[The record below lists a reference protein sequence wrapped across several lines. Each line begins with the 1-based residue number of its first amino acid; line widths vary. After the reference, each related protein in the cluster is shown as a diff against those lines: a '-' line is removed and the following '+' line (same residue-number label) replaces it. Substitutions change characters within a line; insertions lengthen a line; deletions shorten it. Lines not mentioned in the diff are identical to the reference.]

1 MIAAVSPMACEAVSP
16 MITSVTPTLE
26 SSPKEEE
33 EAGLSPSQGGLCGE
47 GLAQERDPAQRYQN
61 KKPPPLHTG
70 ADWKVVLHLPE
81 IETWLRA
88 TTERV
93 RDLTYSVHQ
102 DSVNKHVDVHL
113 VQLKDICEDISDH
126 VEQIHALLET
136 EFSLKLLSYSVNII
150 VDIRC
155 VQLLWHQLRVSVL
168 VLKERLLQGLQ
179 DSNGNYTRQTDIL
192 QAFSQD
198 HDQTRLDALTEVD
211 DCGQLTI
218 KCSQDYFSLDCG
230 ITAYELSD
238 YSPSEDQEGTR
249 GPGQGQ
255 DPRCSYPGLERD
267 FPELIQ
273 SVDLLTT
280 TVKQNQN
287 QGVVPEQ
294 EEEEPGTS
302 IERLKDTL
310 CSGGEDNN
318 PAPGPTMHCGTPQN
332 ESTLL
337 SKRPL
342 QGRMSNEVS
351 PTQPSLPKKPM
362 YLEGEAETS
371 LSLRRSTLPSSLQ
384 FQADLSR
391 STPSLLD
398 PPDRSK
404 FWLELDAVYP
414 SNASQSYNSL
424 HAMNDRNL
432 QASRQSEAGRYQRQG
447 GPAGA
452 HIPLQRS
459 SSEAGRGGHF
469 PQDISPIPIPFSGTG
484 ECNRDMD
491 DPQTVRDTNSPL
503 LSPMR
508 GPLDHESHDEA
519 SSEDSSPLKK
529 AADWII
535 QRQGPRGPKRHVQA
549 QALAEASPNPS
560 EERWFGSDE
569 FLALPAQLKKTEMLA
584 MKLETLAKAL
594 PQRPGHQGHHESIQD
609 VDDWELTEVNSDW
622 EGEGPGSPNPTLG
635 LPNLGLPNLQQP
647 YKRPFRVGMGHFSP
661 TSSSDMAPSLD
672 ESLESGPLS
681 DLLSEDEAW
690 SSGESRM
697 RDNNRGWSSGE
708 TRGSSTGS
716 RRGDS
721 NRLLLQPTTTSMA
734 PHIET
739 QCKPLIQQLQ
749 DDIQHHD
756 NHPDIWGKIEGFVS
770 KLDEFI
776 CWLREAL
783 ETTENWMPPKA
794 EMDSLKLY
802 LETHLSFKLNVDSH
816 CSLKDCVL
824 EEGRQLLEVIISH
837 KSGLRDMLQ
846 MTVHQWQELQR
857 QIRRQHSWMLRTL
870 DAIKAHILATEAE
883 ASQEAETT
891 GPLASPKVEL
901 LQSHHEAQRDA
912 LDQLSL
918 KLNSQ
923 QYCTGTNKRT
933 GREYTQMSKNN
944 SLQEFESDFQELWDW
959 LMDMDSVVTDSYKLM
974 MSEEQQQYLYKGNSV
989 EMSMWHPKKTH
1000 LLGWAE
1006 SLRRSGAQLPPDFD
1020 ERVNAMTQKW
1030 DQLQKILGESVGS
1043 TSPSQD
1049 PRSALSPHTSSLLGR
1064 LEGRIKDLKVWLR
1077 DTELFIFNSCLRQEA
1092 EQDLHASTQLQHFK
1106 SLCLEVRGRR
1116 KGMSSVLR
1124 LCQRLQEQQSV
1135 SDSDQQA
1142 LQLQLL
1148 TVNLERRWE
1157 AIVMQVLQWQTRLRR
1172 SLGTD
1177 QVPGNLVEAGLM
1189 DLHGPAEDSW
1199 EWDEMDMTIVEH
1211 MEPQE
1216 FDDKQNAECDSGPGS
1231 PGASLDYD
1239 KSEASL
1245 HVTQRGIFL
1254 SESSRGMPLSSQRPS
1269 VYQVYNLHNVE
1280 LYRQPQFPSVHKTSS
1295 PAKAGRKQPLLKSL
1309 SKDSSFSS
1317 VESLPDLLG
1326 GLLGGGMHGGRGESA
1341 RRSESESG
1349 IVSEGDTETTANS
1362 EICLEDPR
1370 RRGSTS
1376 LTPPTGDDSPG
1387 EKDEERD
1394 RVCDEDIDR
1403 ILERANNVALYGDCV
1418 AVTALRDIDRDQS
1431 RSKAGKKR
1439 RGGEEGCGGG
1449 ENWRRHRREPN
1460 VEILINGSGFCPDT
1474 EEDETHNERRVTGG
1488 KGRRD
1493 GEIPHL
1499 SQGSSLES
1507 LYAAGELFPSGKD
1520 TLQRSMSLES
1530 WLAPCKSWEKAEGE
1544 GDGGSQGSL
1553 RELGLGIGAMEP
1565 TGELSRRTLELLKRL
1580 ENIQTPLHDL
1590 KMTRSISDITLLS
1603 SKSLRLPG
1611 AGYVSGGPG
1620 HAGRLSG
1627 GRGGPPSSVNESS
1640 AASLTELSSTED
1652 SSVGSED
1659 LAVLR
1664 NRCCLLDSNASFR
1677 KHNHRAQP
1685 AGHHGGHRGH
1695 DEADASI
1702 SMVVNVSC
1710 TSACTDDEDDSDLLS
1725 SSTLTLTEE
1734 ELGIKEDEEE
1744 DSSVTSEEEYTEGSF
1759 ALGLEYMKNEF
1770 HNWIQK
1776 PSRSQQQSQSGSGR
1790 DKNQGDDPL
1799 GDELQC
1805 GTLSRDNTSRP
1816 SVGNERRSF
1825 LSPTAL
1831 RLLESHTNSIVKKEC
1846 LQGRDVG
1853 DTNRKNATRSYISQF
1868 VDDME
1873 NGNVDN
1879 SHIKGKD
1886 EDDELLREEGSLF
1899 TMKGESF
1906 KEFYV
1911 NESSMNGGGDQRGG
1925 MITSTTPSS
1934 CETLSHLQ
1942 AKESSLEGQLR
1953 GEIPCHSSSHS
1964 SPSLSPLEDCR
1975 GSHQHHI
1982 LQRPPHSG
1990 NNSQENL
1997 FSSFLS
2003 DVHTQ
2008 QSRREA
2014 GSNPGPDPNSDRP
2027 CCSHPHPQPPPRKD
2041 QKSQENVHN
2050 FVMEIIDMA
2059 SVVLKNKESQA
2070 EDQER
2075 PGQTGAQI
2083 RDKVLEHSHR
2093 PIHLRKGDFYSYL
2106 SLSSH
2111 DSDCGEVSVCLDSK
2125 STTPLLS
2132 TTPDIR
2138 DEEMLFEACTE
2149 EVYLGPPLCYS
2160 MAITKRPRRHSPK
2173 LMDYYSSSPSAQS
2186 QSQAPLPAC
2195 NEYQKA
2201 HGISP
2206 GSIAESQLQCHN
2218 EASYLNPL
2226 PCETLI
2232 DTVECLA
2239 DTEMLESNISPVMT
2253 KIRVSC
2259 SSTNPLK
2266 EEGSLCINPKIN
2278 CPLIRKCD
2286 RDEKGPSSQWMKQK
2300 SARKGHSSLQEV
2312 KSTHKQQ
2319 QSPRSGEGCGEVGG
2333 RGPQGSGPVSD
2344 GSSASKTR
2352 TARPQRQS
2360 GSVSTATSKT
2370 PL

>member
-150 VDIRC
+150 VDIRS

-267 FPELIQ
+267 LPELIQ
-273 SVDLLTT
+273 SVDLLTI

-294 EEEEPGTS
+294 EEEEPVTS

-318 PAPGPTMHCGTPQN
+318 PAPGTTMHCSTPQN

-342 QGRMSNEVS
+342 QGSVSNEVS

-447 GPAGA
+447 DPAGA

-491 DPQTVRDTNSPL
+491 DPQTVRDRNSPL

-535 QRQGPRGPKRHVQA
+535 QRQGPKRHLQA

-622 EGEGPGSPNPTLG
+622 EGDGPGSPNPT
-635 LPNLGLPNLQQP
+635 PGLPNLQQP
-647 YKRPFRVGMGHFSP
+647 YRRPFRVGMGHFSP

-716 RRGDS
+716 RRRDS
-721 NRLLLQPTTTSMA
+721 NRLLLQPTTTTMA

-749 DDIQHHD
+749 DDIQHHG

-923 QYCTGTNKRT
+923 QYCTGTNRRT

-1092 EQDLHASTQLQHFK
+1092 EQDLQASTQLQHFK

-1116 KGMSSVLR
+1116 KGVSSVLR

-1254 SESSRGMPLSSQRPS
+1254 SESSRVMPLSSQRPS

-1387 EKDEERD
+1387 GKDEERD

-1460 VEILINGSGFCPDT
+1460 VEILINGRGFFPDT
-1474 EEDETHNERRVTGG
+1474 EEDETHDERRVTGG
-1488 KGRRD
+1488 KSRRD

-1603 SKSLRLPG
+1603 SNSLRLPG
-1611 AGYVSGGPG
+1611 AGYGSGGPG

-1664 NRCCLLDSNASFR
+1664 NRCSLLDSNASFR

-1685 AGHHGGHRGH
+1685 GGHHGGHRGH

-1759 ALGLEYMKNEF
+1759 AQGLEYMKNEF

-1790 DKNQGDDPL
+1790 DKNQVDDPL

-1911 NESSMNGGGDQRGG
+1911 NESSMNEGGDQRGG

-1934 CETLSHLQ
+1934 CETLSQLQ

-1982 LQRPPHSG
+1982 LQRTPHSG

-2173 LMDYYSSSPSAQS
+2173 LMDYYSSSPSAHS

-2278 CPLIRKCD
+2278 CPPIRKCD

>member
-1 MIAAVSPMACEAVSP
+1 LFAMNAAVSPMACEAVSP

-150 VDIRC
+150 VDIRS

-198 HDQTRLDALTEVD
+198 HDQARLDALTEVD

-255 DPRCSYPGLERD
+255 DPRCSYPGLEKD

-273 SVDLLTT
+273 SVDLLAI

-310 CSGGEDNN
+310 CSGGKDNN
-318 PAPGPTMHCGTPQN
+318 PAPGPTMHCSTPQS
-332 ESTLL
+332 ESTPL

-342 QGRMSNEVS
+342 QGSVSNEVS

-362 YLEGEAETS
+362 YLEGETETS

-404 FWLELDAVYP
+404 FWLELDAVYT

-459 SSEAGRGGHF
+459 SSEAGQGGHF
-469 PQDISPIPIPFSGTG
+469 AQDISPIPIPFSGTG

-491 DPQTVRDTNSPL
+491 DPQTVRDTDSL
-503 LSPMR
+503 QLSPMR
-508 GPLDHESHDEA
+508 EPLDHESYDEA
-519 SSEDSSPLKK
+519 SSEDSSPLTK

-535 QRQGPRGPKRHVQA
+535 QRQGPKLHHQA

-635 LPNLGLPNLQQP
+635 LATLQQP
-647 YKRPFRVGMGHFSP
+647 YKRPFQVGMGRFSP

-708 TRGSSTGS
+708 TRGSST
-716 RRGDS
+716 
-721 NRLLLQPTTTSMA
+721 
-734 PHIET
+734 ET

-749 DDIQHHD
+749 DDILHHN
-756 NHPDIWGKIEGFVS
+756 NHPDIWGKIEVRRAS
-770 KLDEFI
+770 ASVTNKYKLNNFNV
-776 CWLREAL
+776 WKNMYLRCL
-783 ETTENWMPPKA
+783 FNVILLTGTI
-794 EMDSLKLY
+794 
-802 LETHLSFKLNVDSH
+802 LSFKLNVDSH

-857 QIRRQHSWMLRTL
+857 QIRRQHSWMLHTL

-891 GPLASPKVEL
+891 GPLASPKVNC
-901 LQSHHEAQRDA
+901 HHEAQRDA

-918 KLNSQ
+918 KLKIQ
-923 QYCTGTNKRT
+923 QYCTGTNRRT

-974 MSEEQQQYLYKGNSV
+974 MSEEQQQHLYKGNSV

-1006 SLRRSGAQLPPDFD
+1006 SLRRSGAQLPLDFD

-1030 DQLQKILGESVGS
+1030 DELQKILGESVGS

-1064 LEGRIKDLKVWLR
+1064 LEGKIKDLKVWLR
-1077 DTELFIFNSCLRQEA
+1077 DTELFIFNSCLRQEE
-1092 EQDLHASTQLQHFK
+1092 EQDLQASTQLQHFK

-1116 KGMSSVLR
+1116 KGVSSVLR
-1124 LCQRLQEQQSV
+1124 LCQRLQEQQSG

-1172 SLGTD
+1172 ALGTD
-1177 QVPGNLVEAGLM
+1177 QAGLM

-1216 FDDKQNAECDSGPGS
+1216 FDDKQNTECDSGPGS
-1231 PGASLDYD
+1231 PVASLDYD
-1239 KSEASL
+1239 KSDAIL
-1245 HVTQRGIFL
+1245 HVSQRGIFL
-1254 SESSRGMPLSSQRPS
+1254 SESSRVMPLSSQRPS

-1326 GLLGGGMHGGRGESA
+1326 GLLDGGKYGGRDESA

-1370 RRGSTS
+1370 RGGSTS
-1376 LTPPTGDDSPG
+1376 LTPLTGDDSPG

-1403 ILERANNVALYGDCV
+1403 ILERANNVALYGDCE
-1418 AVTALRDIDRDQS
+1418 AVTALREIDRDQS

-1439 RGGEEGCGGG
+1439 RGGGGEEGCGGG

-1460 VEILINGSGFCPDT
+1460 VEILINGHGFCPDT
-1474 EEDETHNERRVTGG
+1474 EEDETHDERRVTGG

-1553 RELGLGIGAMEP
+1553 RELDLGIGAMEP

-1603 SKSLRLPG
+1603 SNSLRLPG
-1611 AGYVSGGPG
+1611 AGYGSGGPG

-1627 GRGGPPSSVNESS
+1627 VRGGPPSSVNESS

-1685 AGHHGGHRGH
+1685 GGHHGGHRVH

-1816 SVGNERRSF
+1816 PVGNECRSF
-1825 LSPTAL
+1825 LSPSAL

-1925 MITSTTPSS
+1925 MITFTTPSS
-1934 CETLSHLQ
+1934 CETLSQLQ
-1942 AKESSLEGQLR
+1942 AKESSLEGQ
-1953 GEIPCHSSSHS
+1953 
-1964 SPSLSPLEDCR
+1964 
-1975 GSHQHHI
+1975 
-1982 LQRPPHSG
+1982 PPHSG

-2014 GSNPGPDPNSDRP
+2014 GTNPGPDPNSDRP

-2070 EDQER
+2070 EVQER

-2232 DTVECLA
+2232 DTVECFA
-2239 DTEMLESNISPVMT
+2239 DTKMLESNISPVMT

-2278 CPLIRKCD
+2278 CPPIRKCD

-2319 QSPRSGEGCGEVGG
+2319 QVSLDIIPTLLSRGNGTGVHFGLYVFISGT
-2333 RGPQGSGPVSD
+2333 
-2344 GSSASKTR
+2344 KY
-2352 TARPQRQS
+2352 
-2360 GSVSTATSKT
+2360 
-2370 PL
+2370 

>member
-1 MIAAVSPMACEAVSP
+1 
-16 MITSVTPTLE
+16 
-26 SSPKEEE
+26 
-33 EAGLSPSQGGLCGE
+33 
-47 GLAQERDPAQRYQN
+47 
-61 KKPPPLHTG
+61 
-70 ADWKVVLHLPE
+70 
-81 IETWLRA
+81 
-88 TTERV
+88 
-93 RDLTYSVHQ
+93 
-102 DSVNKHVDVHL
+102 
-113 VQLKDICEDISDH
+113 
-126 VEQIHALLET
+126 
-136 EFSLKLLSYSVNII
+136 
-150 VDIRC
+150 
-155 VQLLWHQLRVSVL
+155 
-168 VLKERLLQGLQ
+168 
-179 DSNGNYTRQTDIL
+179 
-192 QAFSQD
+192 
-198 HDQTRLDALTEVD
+198 
-211 DCGQLTI
+211 
-218 KCSQDYFSLDCG
+218 
-230 ITAYELSD
+230 
-238 YSPSEDQEGTR
+238 
-249 GPGQGQ
+249 
-255 DPRCSYPGLERD
+255 
-267 FPELIQ
+267 
-273 SVDLLTT
+273 
-280 TVKQNQN
+280 
-287 QGVVPEQ
+287 
-294 EEEEPGTS
+294 
-302 IERLKDTL
+302 
-310 CSGGEDNN
+310 
-318 PAPGPTMHCGTPQN
+318 
-332 ESTLL
+332 
-337 SKRPL
+337 
-342 QGRMSNEVS
+342 
-351 PTQPSLPKKPM
+351 
-362 YLEGEAETS
+362 
-371 LSLRRSTLPSSLQ
+371 
-384 FQADLSR
+384 
-391 STPSLLD
+391 
-398 PPDRSK
+398 
-404 FWLELDAVYP
+404 
-414 SNASQSYNSL
+414 
-424 HAMNDRNL
+424 
-432 QASRQSEAGRYQRQG
+432 
-447 GPAGA
+447 
-452 HIPLQRS
+452 
-459 SSEAGRGGHF
+459 
-469 PQDISPIPIPFSGTG
+469 
-484 ECNRDMD
+484 
-491 DPQTVRDTNSPL
+491 
-503 LSPMR
+503 
-508 GPLDHESHDEA
+508 
-519 SSEDSSPLKK
+519 
-529 AADWII
+529 
-535 QRQGPRGPKRHVQA
+535 
-549 QALAEASPNPS
+549 
-560 EERWFGSDE
+560 
-569 FLALPAQLKKTEMLA
+569 
-584 MKLETLAKAL
+584 
-594 PQRPGHQGHHESIQD
+594 
-609 VDDWELTEVNSDW
+609 
-622 EGEGPGSPNPTLG
+622 
-635 LPNLGLPNLQQP
+635 
-647 YKRPFRVGMGHFSP
+647 
-661 TSSSDMAPSLD
+661 
-672 ESLESGPLS
+672 
-681 DLLSEDEAW
+681 
-690 SSGESRM
+690 
-697 RDNNRGWSSGE
+697 
-708 TRGSSTGS
+708 
-716 RRGDS
+716 
-721 NRLLLQPTTTSMA
+721 
-734 PHIET
+734 
-739 QCKPLIQQLQ
+739 
-749 DDIQHHD
+749 
-756 NHPDIWGKIEGFVS
+756 
-770 KLDEFI
+770 
-776 CWLREAL
+776 
-783 ETTENWMPPKA
+783 
-794 EMDSLKLY
+794 
-802 LETHLSFKLNVDSH
+802 
-816 CSLKDCVL
+816 
-824 EEGRQLLEVIISH
+824 
-837 KSGLRDMLQ
+837 
-846 MTVHQWQELQR
+846 
-857 QIRRQHSWMLRTL
+857 
-870 DAIKAHILATEAE
+870 
-883 ASQEAETT
+883 
-891 GPLASPKVEL
+891 
-901 LQSHHEAQRDA
+901 
-912 LDQLSL
+912 
-918 KLNSQ
+918 
-923 QYCTGTNKRT
+923 
-933 GREYTQMSKNN
+933 
-944 SLQEFESDFQELWDW
+944 
-959 LMDMDSVVTDSYKLM
+959 
-974 MSEEQQQYLYKGNSV
+974 
-989 EMSMWHPKKTH
+989 
-1000 LLGWAE
+1000 
-1006 SLRRSGAQLPPDFD
+1006 
-1020 ERVNAMTQKW
+1020 
-1030 DQLQKILGESVGS
+1030 
-1043 TSPSQD
+1043 
-1049 PRSALSPHTSSLLGR
+1049 
-1064 LEGRIKDLKVWLR
+1064 
-1077 DTELFIFNSCLRQEA
+1077 
-1092 EQDLHASTQLQHFK
+1092 
-1106 SLCLEVRGRR
+1106 
-1116 KGMSSVLR
+1116 
-1124 LCQRLQEQQSV
+1124 
-1135 SDSDQQA
+1135 
-1142 LQLQLL
+1142 
-1148 TVNLERRWE
+1148 
-1157 AIVMQVLQWQTRLRR
+1157 
-1172 SLGTD
+1172 
-1177 QVPGNLVEAGLM
+1177 M

-1216 FDDKQNAECDSGPGS
+1216 FDDKQNAECDSCPGS
-1231 PGASLDYD
+1231 PRASLD

-1245 HVTQRGIFL
+1245 HVTQRGISL
-1254 SESSRGMPLSSQRPS
+1254 SESSRVMPLSSQRPS

-1295 PAKAGRKQPLLKSL
+1295 PVKAGRKQPLLKSL

-1326 GLLGGGMHGGRGESA
+1326 GLLGGGRHGGCGESA

-1349 IVSEGDTETTANS
+1349 IVSEGDTETTANW
-1362 EICLEDPR
+1362 EDPR
-1370 RRGSTS
+1370 RGGSTS

-1418 AVTALRDIDRDQS
+1418 AVTALREIDRDQS
-1431 RSKAGKKR
+1431 RSIAGKKR
-1439 RGGEEGCGGG
+1439 RGGGEEGCGGG

-1460 VEILINGSGFCPDT
+1460 VEILINGRGFCPDT
-1474 EEDETHNERRVTGG
+1474 EEDETHDERRVTGG

-1530 WLAPCKSWEKAEGE
+1530 WLAPCKSWEKAEEE

-1603 SKSLRLPG
+1603 SSSLRLPG
-1611 AGYVSGGPG
+1611 AGYGSGGPG

-1627 GRGGPPSSVNESS
+1627 GRGCPPSSVNESS

-1685 AGHHGGHRGH
+1685 GGHHGGHRGH

-1825 LSPTAL
+1825 LSPSAL
-1831 RLLESHTNSIVKKEC
+1831 RLLESHTNSIVKKEG

-1934 CETLSHLQ
+1934 CETLSQLQ

-1953 GEIPCHSSSHS
+1953 GEIPCHSSSHP

-1975 GSHQHHI
+1975 VSHQHHI

-2008 QSRREA
+2008 QGRREA
-2014 GSNPGPDPNSDRP
+2014 SSNPGPDPNSDRP
-2027 CCSHPHPQPPPRKD
+2027 CCSHPQPPPRKD
-2041 QKSQENVHN
+2041 QRSQENVHN

-2232 DTVECLA
+2232 DTVECFA
-2239 DTEMLESNISPVMT
+2239 DTKMLESNISPVMT

-2278 CPLIRKCD
+2278 CPPIRKCD

-2333 RGPQGSGPVSD
+2333 
-2344 GSSASKTR
+2344 SSASKTG
-2352 TARPQRQS
+2352 TARPQVKRLS
-2360 GSVSTATSKT
+2360 GSVSTDTSKT
-2370 PL
+2370 QL

>member
-1 MIAAVSPMACEAVSP
+1 MNAAVSPMACEAVSP

-26 SSPKEEE
+26 SIPKEEE

-47 GLAQERDPAQRYQN
+47 GLAKERDPAQRYQN

-88 TTERV
+88 TTDRV

-150 VDIRC
+150 VDIRS

-198 HDQTRLDALTEVD
+198 HDQARLDALTEVD

-255 DPRCSYPGLERD
+255 DPRCSYPELERD

-273 SVDLLTT
+273 SVDLLTI

-294 EEEEPGTS
+294 EEEEPGTY
-302 IERLKDTL
+302 IERLRDTL

-318 PAPGPTMHCGTPQN
+318 PAPGPTMHCGAPQN

-342 QGRMSNEVS
+342 QGSVSNEVS

-362 YLEGEAETS
+362 YLEGETETS

-491 DPQTVRDTNSPL
+491 DPQTVRDTDSPL

-519 SSEDSSPLKK
+519 SSEDSSPLTK

-535 QRQGPRGPKRHVQA
+535 QRPGPQGPKLHHQA

-622 EGEGPGSPNPTLG
+622 EGDGPGSPNPTVG
-635 LPNLGLPNLQQP
+635 LQQP
-647 YKRPFRVGMGHFSP
+647 YKRPFRVGMGRFSP

-716 RRGDS
+716 RRRDS
-721 NRLLLQPTTTSMA
+721 NRLPLQPTTTTMA

-783 ETTENWMPPKA
+783 ETTENWTPPKA

-883 ASQEAETT
+883 ASQKAETT

-912 LDQLSL
+912 LDELSL
-918 KLNSQ
+918 KLKSQ
-923 QYCTGTNKRT
+923 QFCTGTNRRT

-1092 EQDLHASTQLQHFK
+1092 EQDLQASTQLQHFK

-1116 KGMSSVLR
+1116 KGVSSVLR
-1124 LCQRLQEQQSV
+1124 LCQRLQEQQSG

-1172 SLGTD
+1172 ALGTD

-1211 MEPQE
+1211 IEPQE
-1216 FDDKQNAECDSGPGS
+1216 FDDKQNADCDSGPGS

-1254 SESSRGMPLSSQRPS
+1254 SESSRVMPLSSQRPS

-1326 GLLGGGMHGGRGESA
+1326 GLLGGGKHGGRGESA

-1370 RRGSTS
+1370 RGGSTS
-1376 LTPPTGDDSPG
+1376 LTPPTGDNSPG

-1403 ILERANNVALYGDCV
+1403 ILERANNVALYGNCV
-1418 AVTALRDIDRDQS
+1418 AVTALREIDRDQS

-1439 RGGEEGCGGG
+1439 RGGGEEGCGEG

-1460 VEILINGSGFCPDT
+1460 VEILINGHGFCPDT
-1474 EEDETHNERRVTGG
+1474 EEDETHDERRVTGG
-1488 KGRRD
+1488 NGRRD

-1530 WLAPCKSWEKAEGE
+1530 WLAPCKSWDKAEGE

-1603 SKSLRLPG
+1603 SNSLRLPG
-1611 AGYVSGGPG
+1611 AGYGSGGPG

-1685 AGHHGGHRGH
+1685 GGHHGGHRGH

-1825 LSPTAL
+1825 LSPSAL

-1934 CETLSHLQ
+1934 CETLSQLQ

-1953 GEIPCHSSSHS
+1953 GEIPCHSSSHP

-2014 GSNPGPDPNSDRP
+2014 GSNLGPDPNSDRP

-2138 DEEMLFEACTE
+2138 DEEILFEACTE

-2173 LMDYYSSSPSAQS
+2173 LMDSYSSSPSAQS

-2232 DTVECLA
+2232 DTVECFA
-2239 DTEMLESNISPVMT
+2239 DTKMLESNISPVMT

-2278 CPLIRKCD
+2278 CPPIRKCD

-2344 GSSASKTR
+2344 GSSASKTG
-2352 TARPQRQS
+2352 TARPQVRRLS

-2370 PL
+2370 QL

>member
-1 MIAAVSPMACEAVSP
+1 MNAAVSPMACEAVSP

-150 VDIRC
+150 VDIRS

-198 HDQTRLDALTEVD
+198 HDQARLDALTEVD
-211 DCGQLTI
+211 DSGQLTI

-238 YSPSEDQEGTR
+238 YSPSEDHEGTR
-249 GPGQGQ
+249 GPGHGQ
-255 DPRCSYPGLERD
+255 DPRCSYPGLEKD

-273 SVDLLTT
+273 SVDLLTI

-294 EEEEPGTS
+294 EEEEPGTT

-318 PAPGPTMHCGTPQN
+318 PAPGPTMHCGTPQS
-332 ESTLL
+332 ESTPL

-342 QGRMSNEVS
+342 QGSVSNEVS

-362 YLEGEAETS
+362 YLEGETETS

-459 SSEAGRGGHF
+459 SSEAGQGGHF
-469 PQDISPIPIPFSGTG
+469 AQDISPIPIPFSGTG

-491 DPQTVRDTNSPL
+491 DPQTVRDTDSPL

-508 GPLDHESHDEA
+508 DPLDHESYDEA
-519 SSEDSSPLKK
+519 SSEDSSPLTK

-535 QRQGPRGPKRHVQA
+535 QRQGPKLHHQA

-635 LPNLGLPNLQQP
+635 LPTLQQP
-647 YKRPFRVGMGHFSP
+647 YKRPFRVGMGRFSP

-672 ESLESGPLS
+672 ESLVSGPLS

-716 RRGDS
+716 RRRDS
-721 NRLLLQPTTTSMA
+721 NRLLLQPTTTTTMA
-734 PHIET
+734 PHT

-749 DDIQHHD
+749 DDILHHN
-756 NHPDIWGKIEGFVS
+756 NHPDIWGKIEGFVK

-783 ETTENWMPPKA
+783 ETTENWTPPKA

-857 QIRRQHSWMLRTL
+857 QIRRQHSWMLHTL

-901 LQSHHEAQRDA
+901 MQSHHEAQRDA

-918 KLNSQ
+918 KLKIQ
-923 QYCTGTNKRT
+923 QYCTGTNRRT

-959 LMDMDSVVTDSYKLM
+959 LMDMDSVVMDSYKLM
-974 MSEEQQQYLYKGNSV
+974 MSEEQQQHLYKGNSV

-1006 SLRRSGAQLPPDFD
+1006 SLRRSGAQLPLDFD

-1030 DQLQKILGESVGS
+1030 DELQKILGESVGS

-1077 DTELFIFNSCLRQEA
+1077 DTELFIFNSCLRQEE
-1092 EQDLHASTQLQHFK
+1092 EQDLQASTQLQHFK

-1116 KGMSSVLR
+1116 KGVSSVLR
-1124 LCQRLQEQQSV
+1124 LCQRLQEQQSG

-1172 SLGTD
+1172 ALGTD

-1216 FDDKQNAECDSGPGS
+1216 FDDKQNAECDSGS
-1231 PGASLDYD
+1231 PVASIDYD

-1254 SESSRGMPLSSQRPS
+1254 SESSRVMPLSSQRPS

-1326 GLLGGGMHGGRGESA
+1326 GLLDGGKYGGREESA

-1370 RRGSTS
+1370 RGGSTS
-1376 LTPPTGDDSPG
+1376 LTPPTGNDSPG

-1418 AVTALRDIDRDQS
+1418 AVTALREIDRDQS

-1439 RGGEEGCGGG
+1439 RGGGGEEGCGGG

-1460 VEILINGSGFCPDT
+1460 VEILINGHGFCPDT
-1474 EEDETHNERRVTGG
+1474 EEDETHDERRVTGG

-1603 SKSLRLPG
+1603 SNSLRLPG
-1611 AGYVSGGPG
+1611 AGYGSGGPG

-1640 AASLTELSSTED
+1640 AASLTELSSTEN
-1652 SSVGSED
+1652 SSVDSED

-1685 AGHHGGHRGH
+1685 GGHHGGHRVH

-1816 SVGNERRSF
+1816 PVGNECRSF
-1825 LSPTAL
+1825 LSPSAL

-1853 DTNRKNATRSYISQF
+1853 DTNKKNATRSYISQF

-1925 MITSTTPSS
+1925 MITFTTPSS
-1934 CETLSHLQ
+1934 CETLSQLQ
-1942 AKESSLEGQLR
+1942 AKESSLESQLR
-1953 GEIPCHSSSHS
+1953 GEIPCHSSSHP
-1964 SPSLSPLEDCR
+1964 SPSLSPLEDCQ

-2003 DVHTQ
+2003 DVHTR

-2014 GSNPGPDPNSDRP
+2014 GTNPGPDPNSDRP

-2232 DTVECLA
+2232 DTVECFA
-2239 DTEMLESNISPVMT
+2239 DTKMLESNISPVMT

-2278 CPLIRKCD
+2278 CPPIRKCD

-2333 RGPQGSGPVSD
+2333 RGHQGSGPVSD
-2344 GSSASKTR
+2344 GSSASKTG
-2352 TARPQRQS
+2352 TSRPQVRRLS

-2370 PL
+2370 QL

>member
-47 GLAQERDPAQRYQN
+47 GLAQEKDPAQRYQN

-273 SVDLLTT
+273 SVDLLTI

-318 PAPGPTMHCGTPQN
+318 PAPGTTMHCGTPQN

-342 QGRMSNEVS
+342 QGSVSNEVS

-491 DPQTVRDTNSPL
+491 DPQTVRVTNSPL

-529 AADWII
+529 AADWIN
-535 QRQGPRGPKRHVQA
+535 QRQGPRGPKRHLQA

-622 EGEGPGSPNPTLG
+622 EGEGPGSPNPT
-635 LPNLGLPNLQQP
+635 LGLPNLQQP

-923 QYCTGTNKRT
+923 QYCTGTNRRT

-944 SLQEFESDFQELWDW
+944 SLQEFESEFQELWDW

-1092 EQDLHASTQLQHFK
+1092 EQDLQASTQLQHFK

-1116 KGMSSVLR
+1116 KGVSSVLR

-1254 SESSRGMPLSSQRPS
+1254 SESSRVMPLSSQCPS

-1326 GLLGGGMHGGRGESA
+1326 GLLGGGMHGGHGESA

-1449 ENWRRHRREPN
+1449 ENWRRHRREPG
-1460 VEILINGSGFCPDT
+1460 VEILINGRGFCPDT
-1474 EEDETHNERRVTGG
+1474 EEDETHDERRVTGG

-1553 RELGLGIGAMEP
+1553 RELGLGIGTMEP

-1611 AGYVSGGPG
+1611 AGYGSGGPG

-1685 AGHHGGHRGH
+1685 GGHHGGHRGH

-1759 ALGLEYMKNEF
+1759 AMGLEYMKNEF

-1934 CETLSHLQ
+1934 CETLSQVQ

-1982 LQRPPHSG
+1982 LQRTPHSG

-2008 QSRREA
+2008 QSRQEA

-2173 LMDYYSSSPSAQS
+2173 LMDYYSSSPPAQS

-2278 CPLIRKCD
+2278 CPPIRKCD

>member
-1 MIAAVSPMACEAVSP
+1 
-16 MITSVTPTLE
+16 
-26 SSPKEEE
+26 
-33 EAGLSPSQGGLCGE
+33 
-47 GLAQERDPAQRYQN
+47 
-61 KKPPPLHTG
+61 
-70 ADWKVVLHLPE
+70 
-81 IETWLRA
+81 
-88 TTERV
+88 
-93 RDLTYSVHQ
+93 
-102 DSVNKHVDVHL
+102 
-113 VQLKDICEDISDH
+113 
-126 VEQIHALLET
+126 
-136 EFSLKLLSYSVNII
+136 
-150 VDIRC
+150 
-155 VQLLWHQLRVSVL
+155 
-168 VLKERLLQGLQ
+168 
-179 DSNGNYTRQTDIL
+179 
-192 QAFSQD
+192 
-198 HDQTRLDALTEVD
+198 
-211 DCGQLTI
+211 
-218 KCSQDYFSLDCG
+218 
-230 ITAYELSD
+230 
-238 YSPSEDQEGTR
+238 
-249 GPGQGQ
+249 
-255 DPRCSYPGLERD
+255 
-267 FPELIQ
+267 
-273 SVDLLTT
+273 
-280 TVKQNQN
+280 
-287 QGVVPEQ
+287 
-294 EEEEPGTS
+294 
-302 IERLKDTL
+302 
-310 CSGGEDNN
+310 
-318 PAPGPTMHCGTPQN
+318 MHCSTPQN

-342 QGRMSNEVS
+342 QGSVSNEVS

-432 QASRQSEAGRYQRQG
+432 QASRQIEAGRYQRQG

-535 QRQGPRGPKRHVQA
+535 QRQGPKRHLQA

-622 EGEGPGSPNPTLG
+622 EGDGPGSPNPT
-635 LPNLGLPNLQQP
+635 LGLPNLQQP

-716 RRGDS
+716 RRRDS
-721 NRLLLQPTTTSMA
+721 NRLLLQPTTTTMA

-749 DDIQHHD
+749 DDIQHHG

-901 LQSHHEAQRDA
+901 LQSHYEAQRDA

-923 QYCTGTNKRT
+923 QYCTGTNRRT

-1049 PRSALSPHTSSLLGR
+1049 PHSALSPHTSSLLGR

-1092 EQDLHASTQLQHFK
+1092 EQDLQASTQLQHFK

-1116 KGMSSVLR
+1116 KGVSSVLR

-1189 DLHGPAEDSW
+1189 DLHSPAEDSW

-1216 FDDKQNAECDSGPGS
+1216 FDDKQNAECDSDPGS

-1254 SESSRGMPLSSQRPS
+1254 SESSRVMPLSSQRPS

-1387 EKDEERD
+1387 GKDEERD

-1431 RSKAGKKR
+1431 RSKAGKTR

-1460 VEILINGSGFCPDT
+1460 VEILINGRGFFPDT
-1474 EEDETHNERRVTGG
+1474 EEDETHDERRVTGG

-1493 GEIPHL
+1493 GEISHL

-1603 SKSLRLPG
+1603 SNSLRLPG
-1611 AGYVSGGPG
+1611 AGYGSGGPG

-1664 NRCCLLDSNASFR
+1664 NRCSLLDSNASFR

-1685 AGHHGGHRGH
+1685 GGHHGGHRGH

-1911 NESSMNGGGDQRGG
+1911 NESSMNEGGDQRGG

-1934 CETLSHLQ
+1934 CETLSQLQ

-1982 LQRPPHSG
+1982 LQRTPHSG

-2014 GSNPGPDPNSDRP
+2014 GSNPGPDPKSDRP

-2173 LMDYYSSSPSAQS
+2173 LMDYYSSSPSAHS

-2278 CPLIRKCD
+2278 CPPIRKCD

-2319 QSPRSGEGCGEVGG
+2319 QSPRSGEGCGEVGD

-2352 TARPQRQS
+2352 TARPQVRRQS

>member
-26 SSPKEEE
+26 SCPKEEE

-47 GLAQERDPAQRYQN
+47 GLAQEKDLAQRYQN

-255 DPRCSYPGLERD
+255 DPRCSYPGLEKD

-273 SVDLLTT
+273 SVDLLTI

-287 QGVVPEQ
+287 QGVVPVQ

-318 PAPGPTMHCGTPQN
+318 PAPGTTMHCGTPQN

-342 QGRMSNEVS
+342 QGSMSNEVS

-535 QRQGPRGPKRHVQA
+535 QRQGPRGPKRHLQA

-635 LPNLGLPNLQQP
+635 LPNLQQP
-647 YKRPFRVGMGHFSP
+647 YKRPFRVRMGHFSP

-721 NRLLLQPTTTSMA
+721 NRLLLQPTTTSMV

-891 GPLASPKVEL
+891 GPLASPKLES

-923 QYCTGTNKRT
+923 QYCTGTNRRT
-933 GREYTQMSKNN
+933 GREYTQMSNNN

-1092 EQDLHASTQLQHFK
+1092 EQDLQASTQLQHFK

-1116 KGMSSVLR
+1116 KGVSSVLR

-1254 SESSRGMPLSSQRPS
+1254 SESSTVMPLSSQHPS

-1460 VEILINGSGFCPDT
+1460 VEILINGRGFCSDT
-1474 EEDETHNERRVTGG
+1474 EEDETHDERRVTGG

-1493 GEIPHL
+1493 GELPHL

-1611 AGYVSGGPG
+1611 AGYGSGGPG

-1953 GEIPCHSSSHS
+1953 GEIPCHSSSHT

-2008 QSRREA
+2008 QSRRED

-2278 CPLIRKCD
+2278 CPPIRKCD

-2352 TARPQRQS
+2352 TARPQVRRQS